1 MDDLIAIRMVQK
13 QQSIINIIQSYGKRL
28 FNFIRSRVK
37 NDEDAEDILQDVWYQ
52 LTSIIDTQP
61 IEQISS
67 WLYRISSNKIID
79 NKRKHRPVLFEDFA
93 YEDEDG
99 EIFLPEGLLEDNSN
113 PEKEYESA
121 YIREIFFSALNELPE
136 KQRQV
141 FVWNE
146 LEDLT
151 LKEIAD
157 KTGENIKT
165 IISRKGYAV
174 ARLRQLLKNYNN
186 DY

>member
-1 MDDLIAIRMVQK
+1 MDDITALYMAQK

-28 FNFIRSRVK
+28 FNFIRSRVQ

-52 LTSIIDTQP
+52 LTSIIDAQP

-67 WLYRISSNKIID
+67 WLYRISRNKIID
-79 NKRKHRPVLFEDFA
+79 NKRKHRPLLYEDFA
-93 YEDEDG
+93 YEDENG
-99 EIFLPEGLLEDNSN
+99 ETVLPEGLLEDSLN

-121 YIREIFFSALNELPE
+121 YIREIFFSALSELPE

-151 LKEIAD
+151 LQEIAD

-165 IISRKGYAV
+165 IISRKRYAV
-174 ARLRQLLKNYNN
+174 ARLRELLKNYNN